1 VLFWLQASLSGQAMM
16 SDDFGPVLQKP
27 ALNLKL
33 EGLQPIGVVHTAPL
47 GTFLQ
52 GDAGVCEKKPGIQ
65 AHLEVTSSICEF
77 APHFSR
83 HDVWPL
89 AGWVWPTG
97 QAVQLTRSADAPA
110 AKVPLGQGV
119 QAAHKHGWVLLHK

>member
-1 VLFWLQASLSGQAMM
+1 VLFWLQASLSGQAIM

-65 AHLEVTSSICEF
+65 AHLEVASSICEF
-77 APHFSR
+77 VPHFSR
-83 HDVWPL
+83 HEVWPL

-97 QAVQLTRSADAPA
+97 QAVQLERPADASA
-110 AKVPLGQGV
+110 AKVPLGQDV
-119 QAAHKHGWVLLHK
+119 QVLQRHSMLVLQ